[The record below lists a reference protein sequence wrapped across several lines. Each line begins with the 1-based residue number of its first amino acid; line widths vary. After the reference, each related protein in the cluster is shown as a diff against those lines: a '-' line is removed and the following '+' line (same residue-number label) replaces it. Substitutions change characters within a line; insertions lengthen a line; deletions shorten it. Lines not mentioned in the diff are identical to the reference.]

1 MSIPK
6 DTLTIRIAPMPALAD
21 ITHAKAVNFAAA
33 ETQTQ
38 LHTSPG
44 RQPRMLELLV
54 ADAQQAAMV
63 HASAPAQRHLALL
76 AM

>member
-1 MSIPK
+1 MS
-6 DTLTIRIAPMPALAD
+6 ALAD
-21 ITHAKAVNFAAA
+21 IIHAKAVNFAAA

-63 HASAPAQRHLALL
+63 HADAAVPRHLDLL
-76 AM
+76 EM